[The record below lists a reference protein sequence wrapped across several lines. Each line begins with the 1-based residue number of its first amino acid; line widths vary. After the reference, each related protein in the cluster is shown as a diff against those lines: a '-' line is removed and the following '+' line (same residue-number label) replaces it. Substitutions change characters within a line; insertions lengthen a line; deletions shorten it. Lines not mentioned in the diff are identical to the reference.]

1 MNRMPSEPLGLAR
14 FCWISTCVLLGLMCL
29 FQALNFL
36 EYADMDFRIYYDAS
50 MALRTGQDMFAAW
63 NPDSPLTYIYP
74 PLLAILFMPL
84 TMLPLEVAA
93 AVWTVISMIL
103 LSACLWIGA
112 REIMTRFDG
121 AQDVATLP
129 VIILIATLLSV
140 PRIKAEIDQGQVDY
154 LVLLGIIGSL
164 VLLRKYPLLA
174 GVLLGLVANIKY
186 QTIIFVPLIIIR
198 GWWSTLIGF
207 VMGSVGVALAGG
219 FVLGWDVNLAYLKE
233 SVSSLVL
240 LFGGEAPAEAGPL
253 VFPLDWLDS
262 VSLSSTLA
270 RWSSALDLGSGAT
283 YFMIG
288 VSALIC
294 LVIGWS
300 IYLLNGVPLLLE
312 RGGERGRKSARFQ
325 GLIAL
330 EWIGLLVAVFAFAPQ
345 TKMRHLAILILLMI
359 LSAQFLVVKR
369 GAVPRLPLLLATI
382 FCSLAMVLPLETVSE
397 TFIMGPRET
406 WRANGGVI
414 IPIPKANTATVLC
427 GGCAWVKNAP
437 QSHQ

>member
-1 MNRMPSEPLGLAR
+1 
-14 FCWISTCVLLGLMCL
+14 MCL

-36 EYADMDFRIYYDAS
+36 DFADMDFRIYYDAS

-93 AVWTVISMIL
+93 AVWTVISVIL
-103 LSACLWIGA
+103 LSGCLWIAA
-112 REIMTRFDG
+112 RDVMARFDG

-164 VLLRKYPLLA
+164 ALLRKHPFLA
-174 GVLLGLVANIKY
+174 GVVLGLVANIKY
-186 QTIIFVPLIIIR
+186 QTVIYVPLIVIR
-198 GWWSTLIGF
+198 GWWSTLLGF
-207 VMGSVGVALAGG
+207 VLGSVGVALSGAM
-219 FVLGWDVNLAYLKE
+219 VLGWEVNLAYLAE
-233 SVSSLVL
+233 SFSSLVL
-240 LFGGEAPAEAGPL
+240 LFGGEAPADGGPM
-253 VFPLDWLDS
+253 VFSLEWVDS
-262 VSLSSTLA
+262 VSLSSTFA
-270 RWSSALDLGSGAT
+270 RWSNALGLSSSMT
-283 YFMIG
+283 YSMIG
-288 VSALIC
+288 LSAILC

-300 IYLLNGVPLLLE
+300 IYLRNGVPLLLG
-312 RGGERGRKSARFQ
+312 RGGERGRTSARFQ

-330 EWIGLLVAVFAFAPQ
+330 EWTGLLVAVLAFAPQ

-359 LSAQFLVVKR
+359 LVAQFLIVKR
-369 GAVPRLPLLLATI
+369 GAILRLPLLVAT
-382 FCSLAMVLPLETVSE
+382 FVCTLAMVLPLQTVSE
-397 TFIMGPRET
+397 TFVMGARES

-414 IPIPKANTATVLC
+414 IPILGLYFMTLWS
-427 GGCAWVKNAP
+427 GCAWVRY
-437 QSHQ
+437 SHEGQR